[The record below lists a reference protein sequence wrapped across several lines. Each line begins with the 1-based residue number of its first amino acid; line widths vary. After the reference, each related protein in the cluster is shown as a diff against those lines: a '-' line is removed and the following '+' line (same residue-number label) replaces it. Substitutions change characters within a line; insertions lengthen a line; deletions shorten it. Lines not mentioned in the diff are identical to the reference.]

1 MDIKI
6 TKTENPKVIPDKN
19 AKLGFGTIFTDH
31 MFIANWNE
39 KEGWY
44 NHRIVPYN
52 NLVLSPAMSVFH
64 YGGAVFEG
72 MKAYRRTDGQVQ
84 LFRPDENAK
93 RLNVSAQRMGLPT
106 FDESDFVEAVKAL
119 VTIDEAWVPS
129 SPDSSL
135 YIRPFLIASDVKIG
149 IQPIADAMFMII
161 ASPSSP
167 YFGGALESVKIMI
180 ENHDVRAV
188 RGGTGYTKC
197 AGNYGC
203 SMRALLKAKA
213 KGYAQVLWLDGV
225 SMKYIEEVGAMNF
238 MFRCGN
244 KVYTPSLDRGT
255 ILSGITRK
263 SCIQVIKDMGYQVV
277 EKDIKASW
285 FIKML
290 KKHKVDEAFGCGTAA
305 VISPVG
311 VIEYNGVEY
320 PTNSK
325 VGELSQ
331 KLYDTITDIQYG
343 RQEDRYSWI
352 VKL

>member
-6 TKTENPKVIPDKN
+6 VKTQTPKELPKDDSS
-19 AKLGFGTIFTDH
+19 LGFGTIFTDH
-31 MFIANWNE
+31 MFIANYS
-39 KEGWY
+39 EGLGWHDY
-44 NHRIVPYN
+44 RIVPYN
-52 NLVLSPAMSVFH
+52 NLNLSPALSVFH

-72 MKAYRRTDGQVQ
+72 MKAYRNQDGEVQ

-93 RLNVSAQRMGLPT
+93 RLNVSASRMGLPT
-106 FDESDFVEAVKAL
+106 FDEDEFVQAVKAL
-119 VTIDEAWVPS
+119 VSLDEKWVPKS
-129 SPDSSL
+129 QDSSL
-135 YIRPFLIASDVKIG
+135 YIRPFMIATDVKIG

-161 ASPSSP
+161 CSPSAP
-167 YFGGALESVKIMI
+167 YFGGALSSVKIMI
-180 ENHDVRAV
+180 EDEDVRAV

-213 KGYAQVLWLDGV
+213 KGYSQVLWLDGV
-225 SMKYIEEVGAMNF
+225 HKKYIEEVGAMNF
-238 MFRCGN
+238 MLRCGK
-244 KVYTPSLDRGT
+244 KVYTPALRGT

-263 SCIQVIKDMGYQVV
+263 SCIELIKEFGYEMIETDV
-277 EKDIKASW
+277 KAKW

-290 KKHKVDEAFGCGTAA
+290 KKKKVDEAFGCGTAA

-311 VIEYNGVEY
+311 TIGYEGVEY
-320 PTNSK
+320 QVNNP

-331 KLYDTITDIQYG
+331 KLYSTLTDIQYG
-343 RQEDRYSWI
+343 RAEDKYNWI